1 MNNVKFKTKRQYL
14 DFEKIY
20 LNIYFKDS
28 EVRQAFDGTI
38 IIDISDSDCILD
50 IEAFISNLHNKN
62 IIYNKK
68 HNAIII
74 L

>member
-1 MNNVKFKTKRQYL
+1 MNNVKFKTKRQCK

-20 LNIYFKDS
+20 LNIYFKDNK
-28 EVRQAFDGTI
+28 VRQAFDGSITI
-38 IIDISDSDCILD
+38 DVSDSDYKLD